1 MNIQAYL
8 DRIGYQ
14 GERETS
20 LAVLRSLHAQHI
32 FRVPFENLDIH
43 YGKEITLEVSSI
55 YKKVVE
61 QKRGGFC
68 YELNLLFHGL
78 LRELGFE
85 SSIIAA
91 RIFDRE
97 GVPGPA
103 FDHMCLLVDLEQPWL
118 VDVGFGDLFLQPLVL
133 QADTIQ
139 TDGRNYF
146 KVEKIAADAYVLFM
160 ASEKTNFC
168 RKYTFSTQAQVVWD
182 FAPIC
187 RDKQTNPD
195 SYFVKNK
202 VCTRP
207 TRTGRITLF
216 NQKLI
221 HTEGEQ
227 KLESFLEDEEQFVAI
242 LRKQFDLIIE

>member
-1 MNIQAYL
+1 MNTQAYL
-8 DRIGYQ
+8 DRIGYK
-14 GERETS
+14 GEREVS

-32 FRVPFENLDIH
+32 FSVPFENLDIH
-43 YGKEITLEVSSI
+43 CGKQITLEVSSI

-61 QKRGGFC
+61 KKRGGFC
-68 YELNLLFHGL
+68 YELNLLFDGL

-91 RIFDRE
+91 RIFDSE

-103 FDHMCLLVDLEQPWL
+103 FDHMCLLVELEQLWL
-118 VDVGFGDLFLQPLVL
+118 VDVGFGDLFLQPMAL
-133 QADTIQ
+133 QEDTIQ

-146 KVEKIAADAYVLFM
+146 KIEKKAFDEYVLLM
-160 ASEKTNFC
+160 SSGKTHFC
-168 RKYTFSTQAQVVWD
+168 RKYTFSTQVQVVSD
-182 FAPIC
+182 FAPLC
-187 RDKQTNPD
+187 QDKQTNPN

-221 HTEGEQ
+221 HKEGEQ
-227 KLESFLEDEEQFVAI
+227 KQESFLEDEEQFAAI